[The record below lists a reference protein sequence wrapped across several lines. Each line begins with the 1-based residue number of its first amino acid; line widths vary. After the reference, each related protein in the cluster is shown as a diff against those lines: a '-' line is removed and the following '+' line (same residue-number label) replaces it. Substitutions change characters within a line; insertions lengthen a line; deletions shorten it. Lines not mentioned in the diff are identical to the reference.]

1 MGFRLPRRARRQ
13 ASDLTRRK
21 AIEAGERG
29 AGACGLPGR
38 PAPATSSAGAM
49 LSRSRGRLCGC
60 WCSGQRSAGSCRRL
74 ATPRACPDRWATH
87 APQHLARMRR
97 RAERPAVVVPA
108 LQGAWPGLERHRLQ
122 VGPRPLEAR
131 ASRGGALPCVLFFFY
146 AVGGDGEAEP
156 RAGDEDTIVLLVVEK
171 IL

>member
-1 MGFRLPRRARRQ
+1 
-13 ASDLTRRK
+13 
-21 AIEAGERG
+21 
-29 AGACGLPGR
+29 
-38 PAPATSSAGAM
+38 
-49 LSRSRGRLCGC
+49 
-60 WCSGQRSAGSCRRL
+60 
-74 ATPRACPDRWATH
+74 
-87 APQHLARMRR
+87 MRR

-131 ASRGGALPCVLFFFY
+131 ASRGGGEREGEPCRAFFFFY